1 LSLRLKANAYWRLG
15 ASSIFDVL
23 VYRVGLKSGLHPV
36 LKINP
41 AELPTGDFFAPST
54 LKKADFTATDVW
66 QDRPWAFGRPAGQ
79 PTDNPPDW
87 HANILTGARV
97 PNPGA
102 PWQKIVTFS
111 EQIGDIKT
119 VWEASRF
126 DWVIAFAQAS
136 VCGDDAAI
144 AKLNCWLANWAA
156 ENPAYFGP
164 NWVCGQEASLRVAH
178 LALAAVILGQ
188 VFTPSLP
195 LMAFLLNHLRRI
207 KPTVAY
213 ARGQDNNHATSEAMA
228 LFVGGLWLEKCGQ
241 TSAVRAEA
249 TVFHLAGRKLMEERV
264 RKLIFGDGG
273 FAQYS
278 IVYHRLML
286 DSLSVTEYWR
296 SVMNSERFS
305 ETFYEKAL
313 AATDWLAHFTDLT
326 TGDAPNLGSNDGAW
340 LLPIGS
346 GGFRDFRPSCA
357 LASTLFSDRSYFS
370 DCTASKEM
378 LAWFGLQQKDAGC
391 PPTEFSAKVF
401 ADSGIV
407 ILKNGKTRAFIR
419 LPGYAF
425 RPVQADALHVDIW
438 HDGQCLLQDAG
449 TYSYAAND
457 WLYYPS
463 TAAHNSIEFDGRDQM
478 PRLGRFLYGEWLS
491 RDLIETTENSATIRY
506 VDYWGAVHLRT
517 ITVQDEFQI
526 DVVDNISGIFKSAVL
541 RWRPSELAA
550 SPTKT
555 GFQNQR
561 LKVTVASDAEITRVE
576 MTPHKTSTYY
586 LQSVNF
592 QALEVEV
599 MQACRLHSRIE
610 IFAI

>member
-1 LSLRLKANAYWRLG
+1 MSLRLKAKAYRRLG
-15 ASSIFDVL
+15 ASSIVDVL
-23 VYRVGLKSGLHPV
+23 VYRIGLKSGLHPV
-36 LKINP
+36 LQINP
-41 AELPTGDFFAPST
+41 AELPTGDFFAPPAV
-54 LKKADFTATDVW
+54 KAMGFTATEIW
-66 QDRPWAFGRPAGQ
+66 QNRPWAFGRPSGQ
-79 PTDNPPDW
+79 ETDNPPDW

-102 PWQKIVTFS
+102 PWQKIATFS

-136 VCGDDAAI
+136 MCGDDAAA
-144 AKLNCWLANWAA
+144 AKLNNWLTNWAA
-156 ENPAYFGP
+156 QNPAYYGP

-188 VFTPSLP
+188 VFEPSPP
-195 LMAFLLNHLRRI
+195 LMALLLNHLRRI
-207 KPTVAY
+207 KPTIAY
-213 ARGQDNNHATSEAMA
+213 ARGQNNNHATSEAMA

-241 TSAVRAEA
+241 TAAVRAEA
-249 TVFHLAGRKLMEERV
+249 TAFHVAGRKLMEERV

-286 DSLSVTEYWR
+286 DSLSITEYWR
-296 SVMNSERFS
+296 SILNAERFS

-313 AATDWLAHFTDLT
+313 AATDWLAHFTDPK

-357 LASTLFSDRSYFS
+357 LASTLFSDCCYFP
-370 DCTASKEM
+370 DCTAATEL
-378 LAWFGLQQKDAGC
+378 LAWFGLQQKNAVSSS
-391 PPTEFSAKVF
+391 TEFSAKVF

-457 WLYYPS
+457 WQYYPS
-463 TAAHNSIEFDGRDQM
+463 TAAHNGIEFDERDQM
-478 PRLGRFLYGEWLS
+478 PRLGRFLYGEWLK
-491 RDLIETTENSATIRY
+491 RDLLATTENSATVRY
-506 VDYWGAVHLRT
+506 ADYWGAVHHRT
-517 ITVQDEFQI
+517 ITLQDEFQI
-526 DVVDNISGIFKSAVL
+526 EVVDKISGNFKKAIL
-541 RWRPSELAA
+541 RWRPNELAA
-550 SPTKT
+550 TPTKT
-555 GFQNQR
+555 GFQNGR
-561 LKVTVASDAEITRVE
+561 LIVTIASDVEITRLQ
-576 MTPHKTSTYY
+576 MAPHKTSTYY
-586 LQSVNF
+586 LQSVNID
-592 QALEVEV
+592 ALEVEV
-599 MQACRLHSRIE
+599 VQACTLHSRIE
-610 IFAI
+610 ILAT

>member
-1 LSLRLKANAYWRLG
+1 MSLRLKSKAYWRLG
-15 ASSIFDVL
+15 ASSLFDVL

-36 LKINP
+36 LRINP
-41 AELPTGDFFAPST
+41 AELPAGDFFAPPAS
-54 LKKADFTATDVW
+54 KKAGFSATEIW
-66 QDRPWAFGRPAGQ
+66 QDRPWAFGRPAG
-79 PTDNPPDW
+79 PFSDAPPDW

-97 PNPGA
+97 PNPSA
-102 PWQKIVTFS
+102 PWQKIATFS

-136 VCGDDAAI
+136 GCGDDAALT
-144 AKLNCWLANWAA
+144 KLNSWLANWASQ
-156 ENPAYFGP
+156 NPAYYGP

-188 VFTPSLP
+188 VFEPSPP
-195 LMAFLLNHLRRI
+195 LLALLLNHLRRI
-207 KPTVAY
+207 KPTIAY
-213 ARGQDNNHATSEAMA
+213 ARGQNNNHATSEAMA
-228 LFVGGLWLEKCGQ
+228 LFVGGLWLEKCGE
-241 TSAVRAEA
+241 TAVIRAEA
-249 TVFHLAGRKLMEERV
+249 AAFHVAGRKLMEERV
-264 RKLIFGDGG
+264 RRLIFGDGG

-296 SVMNSERFS
+296 SILNAERFS

-313 AATDWLAHFTDLT
+313 AAVDWLAHFTDPK

-340 LLPIGS
+340 LLPIGPGS
-346 GGFRDFRPSCA
+346 FRDFRPSCA
-357 LASTLFSDRSYFS
+357 LASSLFSGRSYFS
-370 DCTASKEM
+370 DCTAAKEM
-378 LAWFGLQQKDAGC
+378 LAWFGLQQKNSGSA
-391 PPTEFSAKVF
+391 PSEFSAKVF

-407 ILKNGKTRAFIR
+407 ILQNGKTRAFIR

-457 WLYYPS
+457 WQYYPS

-478 PRLGRFLYGEWLS
+478 PRLGRFLYGEWLT
-491 RDLIETTENSATIRY
+491 RDLLETTENSATVRY
-506 VDYWGAVHLRT
+506 VDYWGAIHQRT

-526 DVVDNISGIFKSAVL
+526 DVVDKISGNFKNAVL
-541 RWRPSELAA
+541 RWRPNELAIT
-550 SPTKT
+550 PTKT
-555 GFQNQR
+555 GFQNPR
-561 LKVTVASDAEITRVE
+561 SNVSVTGDAEITRLE
-576 MTPHKTSTYY
+576 MTPHKTSTHYQ
-586 LQSVNF
+586 QSVHIE
-592 QALEVEV
+592 ALEVEV
-599 MQACRLHSRIE
+599 VQACTLHSRIE
-610 IFAI
+610 IMAI